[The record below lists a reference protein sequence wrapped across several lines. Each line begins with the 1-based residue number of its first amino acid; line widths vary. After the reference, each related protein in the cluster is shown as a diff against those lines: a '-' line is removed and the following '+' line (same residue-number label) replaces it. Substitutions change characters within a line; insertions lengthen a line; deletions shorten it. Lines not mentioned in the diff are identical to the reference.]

1 MAHFTPIGET
11 FLAKNSLNSSQKN
24 WLAQTANHYGT
35 PSLILDLD
43 SVRMQYR
50 ALTRALPNV
59 TLHYALKPL
68 PHAEVVKVLAQEGA
82 NFDLATNGEVD
93 LVHQLEIDPSR
104 TIHTHP
110 IKKPAD
116 IQRALDY
123 GCRVFVV
130 DNLNEL
136 KKMIEFRHQ
145 VMILIRLSFKN
156 PDVSADLS
164 KKFGCSPQ
172 MAIDIAKQAYQW
184 GITVQGLSFHVGS
197 QTCDPLKYVHAIDVC
212 AAVMEQ
218 IIAQG
223 LPALTTLDIGGGFPV
238 AYSDKVPNIDEFC
251 QPINL
256 AIAKLPQNVTV
267 IAEPGRFIVAPCMT
281 ALTAVIGK
289 AQRDNQTWYYLDD
302 GLYGSFS
309 GLVFDEARYPIQAL
323 KESEQR
329 FSSVLA
335 GPTCDSIDVIH
346 DNIMLPELDEGD
358 ILVTKMMGAY
368 TSATATDF
376 NFIRRANIIVV
387 EQPALLSMAG

>member
-1 MAHFTPIGET
+1 MAQFTPIGET
-11 FLAKNSLNSSQKN
+11 FLSNQTLSSAQKSG
-24 WLAQTANHYGT
+24 LAQMAKHYGT

-43 SVRMQYR
+43 RVRAQYR
-50 ALTRALPNV
+50 ALKQALPKV

-68 PHAEVVKVLAQEGA
+68 PHADVVSVLAQEGA
-82 NFDLATNGEVD
+82 SFDLATCGEVD
-93 LVHQLEIDPSR
+93 LVHQLGVEPSR

-110 IKKPAD
+110 IKKRSD
-116 IQRALDY
+116 IAHALEY

-136 KKMIEFRHQ
+136 QKMVEFRHQ

-156 PDVSADLS
+156 PEVSADLS

-172 MAIDIAKQAYQW
+172 MAIDIAKQAHHW
-184 GITVQGLSFHVGS
+184 GIKVHGLSFHVGS
-197 QTCDPLKYVHAIDVC
+197 QTCDPMKYVHAIDVC

-238 AYSDKVPNIDEFC
+238 AYSEKVLGIREFC
-251 QPINL
+251 QPINSAL
-256 AIAKLPQNVTV
+256 EKLPAEVDV

-281 ALTAVIGK
+281 ALTSVIGK
-289 AQRDNQTWYYLDD
+289 AQRDDQTWYYLDD

-309 GLVFDEARYPIQAL
+309 GLVFDEARYPIQAI
-323 KESEQR
+323 KESEQC

-346 DNIMLPELDEGD
+346 DNIMLPSLDEGD
-358 ILVTKMMGAY
+358 ILVTQMMGAY

-376 NFIRRANIIVV
+376 NFIRRANIVV
-387 EQPALLSMAG
+387 IDQAATLSMAG